1 MSKRFAD
8 TDIWNK
14 EWYQLYTLKQKV
26 LLKYLFDNCDAAGV
40 WEPNYRLAGFIIGE
54 PITRSDIESLNERKN
69 QVAILPD
76 GKVVIL
82 DFIAFQ
88 YGELSETCRPHQK
101 VIELMKKH
109 GLWGKGMDTL
119 SDRVSDRLQYKDKEQ
134 DKNISQD
141 LENNTIR
148 TREGEGVVDK
158 SSCFHKP
165 TPEEVDAY
173 CRERENGVDAE
184 RFWNFYEAKGWKVG
198 KNPMK
203 DWRAAVRTWEREEMR
218 KPAPSVSSDGGL
230 SVWDKMVAMAEAEQR
245 VKGAVA

>member
-1 MSKRFAD
+1 MGKRLTD

-14 EWYQLYTLKQKV
+14 EWFQLYTLKQKV
-26 LLKYLFDNCDAAGV
+26 LLRFLFDNCDAAGV

-54 PITRSDIESLNERKN
+54 PITRSDIESLNGRKK

-82 DFIAFQ
+82 DFISFQ

-101 VIELMKKH
+101 VFELLKKH
-109 GLWGKGMDTL
+109 GLTVKGIDTL
-119 SDRVSDRLQYKDKEQ
+119 SDRVSDTLQYKDKEQ

-148 TREGEGVVDK
+148 TCEEERPVDK
-158 SSCFHKP
+158 SFRFHKP
-165 TPEEVDAY
+165 TPEEVEAY
-173 CRERENGVDAE
+173 CRERNNGVDAA
-184 RFWNFYEAKGWKVG
+184 RFWNFYESKGWKVG

-203 DWRAAVRTWEREEMR
+203 DWRAAVRTWEKVEMR
-218 KPAPSVSSDGGL
+218 KPAPSVGLDTGL
-230 SVWDKMVAMAEAEQR
+230 SVWDRMVAMAEEEQR
-245 VKGAVA
+245 MKGAVA